1 MKIILARAKTGN
13 GIRIFSIKKKEKKK
27 TVTELGI
34 NFDFLI
40 VECRSET

>member
-1 MKIILARAKTGN
+1 MEIILARAKA
-13 GIRIFSIKKKEKKK
+13 GIRIFSIKKKKKK
-27 TVTELGI
+27 TVRELGI